1 MADCINWINLIWAG
15 ASPGIASDLPGEK
28 VAEDISKTRMIP
40 KGTDALS
47 PALSYDT
54 NQNNAQNNFT
64 WNLPRD
70 LVWSQKD
77 EEVENMAVR
86 IIIDRKVKKGK
97 ESDFAK
103 ILRELRSKAIP
114 SKGYIS
120 GETLRAQDDP
130 HNYIVI
136 TTWQSVED
144 WKAWEKNLERK
155 KIQAKIEKLMAR
167 PTKTKIYLYA

>member
-1 MADCINWINLIWAG
+1 MMQRENG
-15 ASPGIASDLPGEK
+15 
-28 VAEDISKTRMIP
+28 
-40 KGTDALS
+40 
-47 PALSYDT
+47 
-54 NQNNAQNNFT
+54 
-64 WNLPRD
+64 
-70 LVWSQKD
+70 
-77 EEVENMAVR
+77 EVENMAVR

-103 ILRELRSKAIP
+103 MLRELRSKAIP

-144 WKAWEKNLERK
+144 WKAWEKQPERK